1 MAYLKAGLPGSLSW
15 YCRLAPF
22 SVWLVQS
29 MVYMHGA
36 PEGWSA
42 WILVL
47 VLQAGSLQGVIGPY
61 GGVHQLV
68 DAQPY
73 LEHSHKI

>member
-15 YCRLAPF
+15 YCRLTPF

-29 MVYMHGA
+29 MMYMHGI
-36 PEGWSA
+36 PKGWSA

-47 VLQAGSLQGVIGPY
+47 VLQAVSLQRVVGTEY
-61 GGVHQLV
+61 GVH
-68 DAQPY
+68 AW
-73 LEHSHKI
+73 HT